1 MVKEVPK
8 VVKCKMTFPEKT
20 IGEPIIYKLSHDLD
34 VQPNILRGRITDKT
48 AWLELE
54 LVGSQKNIDKA
65 LKFLAEKGVTI
76 QKLES

>member
-1 MVKEVPK
+1 MAKEAHKTVRF
-8 VVKCKMTFPEKT
+8 KMTFPEKA

-34 VQPNILRGRITDKT
+34 VAPNILRGRISDKN

-54 LVGSQKNIDKA
+54 LIGNPKNIEKA
-65 LKFLAEKGVTI
+65 LKFLSEKGVQI